1 MGKNKWSIR
10 IYPDTSICLV
20 WSKNMASKNAFK
32 LSGGLKEL
40 RLHICQ
46 KSPASAGARQFV
58 ERHYVPIKMSNPKFP
73 ILVRE
78 CSGIQPRLWARYG
91 YGREE
96 SLDLTN
102 KSAEDVVTAIEML
115 NK

>member
-1 MGKNKWSIR
+1 MGDRLPEVLPEVEDIE
-10 IYPDTSICLV
+10 DV
-20 WSKNMASKNAFK
+20 DMASKQAIK

-40 RLHICQ
+40 RLHLCQ
-46 KSPASAGARQFV
+46 KSPASAGVRQFV
-58 ERHYVPIKMSNPKFP
+58 ETHYVPIKMSNPKFP

-91 YGREE
+91 YGQEE
-96 SLDLTN
+96 SVDLTN
-102 KSAEDVVTAIEML
+102 KSAADVVAAIEML